1 MACLCR
7 RTDFSKLS
15 QTFLF
20 VAVWNVSKIK
30 ITHLLSQHFLCLS
43 SRLHLALELRNWWK
57 FSHHFCTSFVNRVFL
72 KIGFVLRPLQPT
84 SSKNLFESL
93 KWPDLFQKLS
103 EPLFYSYLSSSDWKL
118 TFRDMISESVFSKSN
133 NVMILMWCDDITS
146 WCDDKIDII
155 KKLPMTHGLKIAWQ
169 CLK

>member
-43 SRLHLALELRNWWK
+43 SRLHLSQHFLCLSSRLHLQLRNWWK

-84 SSKNLFESL
+84 SSRNLFESL

-118 TFRDMISESVFSKSN
+118 TFRDMISESVFSKSD

-146 WCDDKIDII
+146 WS
-155 KKLPMTHGLKIAWQ
+155 TS
-169 CLK
+169 